1 MSSFFCH
8 FTEWSLLD
16 YKAFHGIHLKGLS
29 AGTGK
34 LCIFG
39 HLGLVFIWSCFVSC
53 LLLLLYYV
61 ICAPVLTEGT
71 HLKDTNV
78 LQFLATDS
86 YKNIVGT
93 LPPNAVFC
101 FLLLACLL
109 VFPMVFLAVNS
120 PNLVHHYWEC
130 KTTAKCPNTGF
141 DWDCSSCIHITF
153 WGEPAYLCCS
163 VKMFSRRQQLVV
175 DQELSTSHWLV

>member
-16 YKAFHGIHLKGLS
+16 YKAFHGIHLK
-29 AGTGK
+29 
-34 LCIFG
+34 
-39 HLGLVFIWSCFVSC
+39 
-53 LLLLLYYV
+53 
-61 ICAPVLTEGT
+61 
-71 HLKDTNV
+71 DTNV

-93 LPPNAVFC
+93 LPSNAVFC

-153 WGEPAYLCCS
+153 WEEPAYLCCS
-163 VKMFSRRQQLVV
+163 VKMFSRRQQLVTRSSAQV
-175 DQELSTSHWLV
+175 IDSFKCSASPILKFFFR